1 MSLSQ
6 RWRAPDLLLATGS
19 CLIPLS
25 SPPPNLCLGHL
36 GTRSLGEGPERVRDL
51 GVIKGRSWARGTGE
65 GGRCDSS
72 LGPEPAHMREVP
84 IGKEN
89 LEGHGVEG
97 AGGTGDPG
105 LGNWGRGEVIGRQ
118 KQGNEV
124 SLGSEARSLG
134 RGDINVDRD
143 QVRGHPRAQEMKSLS
158 RRWGT
163 LNRALQLHMGGARK
177 GPG

>member
-1 MSLSQ
+1 MGPSSSILPQGRIRPKRASQ
-6 RWRAPDLLLATGS
+6 RWRAPDLLLATPSG
-19 CLIPLS
+19 LIPLS

-36 GTRSLGEGPERVRDL
+36 GTHCLGEGPEPLRGFGGNQGLQL
-51 GVIKGRSWARGTGE
+51 GRGTGE

-84 IGKEN
+84 TGKEN

-97 AGGTGDPG
+97 TGGTGDPG
-105 LGNWGRGEVIGRQ
+105 LGDWGRGEVIGRQ

-143 QVRGHPRAQEMKSLS
+143 QVS
-158 RRWGT
+158 
-163 LNRALQLHMGGARK
+163 GG
-177 GPG
+177 GIPGLKR